1 MTRFVLDA
9 SVALAWFIDPVITP
23 LAISVQQMLLQGDRA
38 VVPHLWLP
46 EMANGF
52 VVAQKRGSLTS
63 ARISQAFAEL
73 DFLMSQSIDTA
84 DAPLP
89 IRRIVSTAQS
99 FVLTAYDAVY
109 LDTARELRL
118 PIATLDQ
125 RLATA
130 AMQAGVPLIS

>member
-1 MTRFVLDA
+1 LIRFVLDA

-23 LAISVQQMLLQGDRA
+23 LAIRVQRLLLQGDRA

-52 VVAQKRGSLTS
+52 VVAQKRGSLTLPH
-63 ARISQAFAEL
+63 ISQAFAEL
-73 DFLMSQSIDTA
+73 DVLLSQSIDTA

-89 IRRIVSTAQS
+89 IRRIVSTAQN
-99 FVLTAYDAVY
+99 FMLTARDAVY
-109 LDTARELRL
+109 LETARELRL

-130 AMQAGVPLIS
+130 AAQAGVPLIS